1 MRQSRRSSAF
11 MLTFQPRWVFEKILG
26 TEKAANAAFAEVR
39 KRLIPY
45 DSASPSPHL
54 GRYGAAD
61 GREYQQYFL
70 HDDNESGGG
79 CPFAKLAQ
87 SKPSQIEGKEQAA

>member
-1 MRQSRRSSAF
+1 

-26 TEKAANAAFAEVR
+26 TEKAANAAFSEVR

-70 HDDNESGGG
+70 HDDNQAGGG
-79 CPFAKLAQ
+79 CPFAKLGQ
-87 SKPSQIEGKEQAA
+87 SKTPQIEDKEQAA

>member
-1 MRQSRRSSAF
+1 M
-11 MLTFQPRWVFEKILG
+11 
-26 TEKAANAAFAEVR
+26 R

-45 DSASPSPHL
+45 DGASPSPLL
-54 GRYGAAD
+54 GRYGATD

-70 HDDNESGGG
+70 HDDNNASAG

-87 SKPSQIEGKEQAA
+87 NKTPTIANKEQAA

>member
-1 MRQSRRSSAF
+1 
-11 MLTFQPRWVFEKILG
+11 VFEKILG
-26 TEKAANAAFAEVR
+26 TEKAAAAAFAEVR

-45 DSASPSPHL
+45 DSTSPSPLL
-54 GRYGAAD
+54 GRYGATSD

-70 HDDNESGGG
+70 SDDNDAETG

-87 SKPSQIEGKEQAA
+87 SKPTQSQDREQAA

>member
-1 MRQSRRSSAF
+1 

-45 DSASPSPHL
+45 DSTSPSPRL
-54 GRYGAAD
+54 GRYGAND

-70 HDDNESGGG
+70 HDDNYSEEG
-79 CPFAKLAQ
+79 CPFARLAQ
-87 SKPSQIEGKEQAA
+87 NKAAQIANTEQAA

>member
-1 MRQSRRSSAF
+1 MGLRENPGDR
-11 MLTFQPRWVFEKILG
+11 E
-26 TEKAANAAFAEVR
+26 AANAAFAEVR

-45 DSASPSPHL
+45 DSTSPSPLL

-61 GREYQQYFL
+61 GREYLQYFL
-70 HDDNESGGG
+70 HDDNQSGAG

-87 SKPSQIEGKEQAA
+87 NKTAQISDTEQAA